1 MFSNSAINI
10 FCYLFSIHLF
20 MTLYYPDLYDY
31 LCKKFMI
38 SFAQWLILN
47 YSRLQIKFTALYK
60 YIKKDTYFGQYV
72 VFLEKKYDDL
82 YNDYDPNIIE
92 VFSQG
97 NVWKYNK
104 NEISKYHLSFMDFM
118 IDTHLSDHNLEG
130 PYSKIIY
137 HSIPPTFNYEKCNYR
152 FISVT
157 VTLPQDNKYSLK
169 LFSEKENYFIVGN
182 QFDRNVF
189 NYLLNKQYGLT
200 RNLDNIPYQVEIID
214 HDINIIGLTEKDTL
228 VLHLDKYEIISPKNN
243 ENKEQDTKEQ
253 DTKEQDTKE
262 QATKGIRSL
271 SNDYIEV
278 EKI

>member
-1 MFSNSAINI
+1 
-10 FCYLFSIHLF
+10 
-20 MTLYYPDLYDY
+20 
-31 LCKKFMI
+31 MI

-60 YIKKDTYFGQYV
+60 YIKKDPYV
-72 VFLEKKYDDL
+72 GKYIAFLEKKYEGL
-82 YNDYDPNIIE
+82 YNDYDPNVVEII
-92 VFSQG
+92 SQC

-104 NEISKYHLSFMDFM
+104 KDITTCNVSFMDFM

-157 VTLPQDNKYSLK
+157 ITLPEGNKYNLK
-169 LFSEKENYFIVGN
+169 LFSEKENYFVVGN
-182 QFDRNVF
+182 RFDSKVF
-189 NYLLNKQYGLT
+189 NYILNKQYGLT
-200 RNLDNIPYQVEIID
+200 RNLDKMSYQIEIID
-214 HDINIIGLTEKDTL
+214 HDINIAGLTEKDTL
-228 VLHLDKYEIISPKNN
+228 VLHLDKYEIINQNDKTKKNDQNTNISQNN
-243 ENKEQDTKEQ
+243 EAIIEKENKGT
-253 DTKEQDTKE
+253 
-262 QATKGIRSL
+262 RSV

>member
-1 MFSNSAINI
+1 
-10 FCYLFSIHLF
+10 
-20 MTLYYPDLYDY
+20 
-31 LCKKFMI
+31 MI
-38 SFAQWLILN
+38 SFAQWVILN
-47 YSRLQIKFTALYK
+47 YSRLQIKFTKLYK
-60 YIKKDTYFGQYV
+60 SIKSNPLIGKYIV
-72 VFLEKKYDDL
+72 MLEKKYEDL

-97 NVWKYNK
+97 NAWKYNK
-104 NEISKYHLSFMDFM
+104 NEISRYNLTFIDFM
-118 IDTHLSDHNLEG
+118 IDTHLPKHNTEG

-137 HSIPPTFNYEKCNYR
+137 HSIPTTFEYKKCNYR

-157 VTLPQDNKYSLK
+157 LSLPNDNKYNLK

-228 VLHLDKYEIISPKNN
+228 VLHLDKYEIVSPKNDDHN
-243 ENKEQDTKEQ
+243 ADISQNNDNTSEEKNTHEQENKTEKENKK
-253 DTKEQDTKE
+253 T
-262 QATKGIRSL
+262 RSV

>member
-38 SFAQWLILN
+38 SFVQWLILN

-60 YIKKDTYFGQYV
+60 YIKKDPYV
-72 VFLEKKYDDL
+72 GKYIAFLEKKYEGL
-82 YNDYDPNIIE
+82 YNDYDPNVVEII
-92 VFSQG
+92 SQG

-104 NEISKYHLSFMDFM
+104 KDITTCNVSFMDFM

-157 VTLPQDNKYSLK
+157 LTLPQDNKYSLK

-253 DTKEQDTKE
+253 
-262 QATKGIRSL
+262 ATKGIRSL